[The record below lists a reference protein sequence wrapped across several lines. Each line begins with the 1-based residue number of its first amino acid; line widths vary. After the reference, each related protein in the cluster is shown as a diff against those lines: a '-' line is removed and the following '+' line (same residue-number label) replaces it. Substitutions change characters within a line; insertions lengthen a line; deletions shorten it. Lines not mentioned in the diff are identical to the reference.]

1 MESIPFWLPFAFFA
15 IALLYAM
22 VGFGGGSS
30 YLAVLALI
38 GVSHTVIPQVALV
51 CNIIVSGGG
60 VWHFRRTGHLAFGKI
75 APFIAVSIPMAYLG
89 GRIAVG
95 QDVFII
101 LLAVSLFAA
110 GARTLMPSPDLRG
123 LRHVSTVAA
132 WRIGLPLGAVLGFFA
147 GVVGIGGG
155 IFLSPALILI
165 RWADAR
171 GAAAAAS
178 VFVLVNSLSGLA
190 GQFTKGIHV
199 DPIAGFRLCGSF
211 RPVRRRVVAEV
222 VHLRIED
229 AHAVLTRQGQRKGR
243 EEYETERESDAPGRD
258 G

>member
-1 MESIPFWLPFAFFA
+1 MESIPFWLPLAFFA
-15 IALLYAM
+15 IAVLYSM

-38 GVSHTVIPQVALV
+38 GVPHTTIPQIALV

-60 VWHFRRTGHLAFGKI
+60 VWHFRRSGHLAFEKI
-75 APFIAVSIPMAYLG
+75 VPFIAASIPMAYLG

-95 QDVFII
+95 REVFVI

-110 GARTLMPSPDLRG
+110 GARTLMPNPDSRG
-123 LRHVSTVAA
+123 LRHVSTGAA
-132 WRIGLPLGAVLGFFA
+132 WRIGLPLGAALGFFA

-155 IFLSPALILI
+155 IFLSPTLILI
-165 RWADAR
+165 RWADAK

-178 VFVLVNSLSGLA
+178 VFVFVNSLSGVV

-199 DPIAGFRLCGSF
+199 DGMLIPLA
-211 RPVRRRVVAEV
+211 V
-222 VHLRIED
+222 
-229 AHAVLTRQGQRKGR
+229 AVLLGGQIGSRLGAYRLPVTRLRHLLGLLVVVVSIRLIW
-243 EEYETERESDAPGRD
+243 EIV
-258 G
+258 

>member
-1 MESIPFWLPFAFFA
+1 MEWISFWLPFAFFA

-22 VGFGGGSS
+22 AGFGGGSS

-38 GVSHTVIPQVALV
+38 GVPHTVIPQVALV

-60 VWHFRRTGHLAFGKI
+60 VWHFRRSGHLALEKI
-75 APFIAVSIPMAYLG
+75 VPFIAASIPMAYLG

-95 QDVFII
+95 REVFVI

-110 GARTLMPSPDLRG
+110 GARTLMPNPDSRG
-123 LRHVSTVAA
+123 LRHVSTGAA
-132 WRIGLPLGAVLGFFA
+132 WRIGLPLGAVLGFLA

-155 IFLSPALILI
+155 IFLSPTLILI

-190 GQFTKGIHV
+190 GQFAKGIHV
-199 DPIAGFRLCGSF
+199 DGMLIPLA
-211 RPVRRRVVAEV
+211 V
-222 VHLRIED
+222 
-229 AHAVLTRQGQRKGR
+229 AVLLGGQIGSRLGAYRLPVTRLRHLLGLLVVVVSIRLIW
-243 EEYETERESDAPGRD
+243 EIV
-258 G
+258 